1 MKLSVLRSRRD
12 VVPPGEEPS
21 GRPRRIPLPSRRA
34 LRESLRRNPG
44 LKLLSL
50 VLATL
55 LWFTINLTERDAER
69 LVELP
74 LSIRK
79 LQPGLI
85 VTNPP
90 SRPIG
95 LTLRGPRSILD
106 GVDERKER
114 ISLDLSGVG
123 QGEVR
128 IELNTDMIRPEL
140 PRRVKVVRLEPAR
153 LTLRIDRLVHRALP
167 VHADLAGAPALGYTV
182 AESQVV
188 PDHVEVSGPA
198 TKVDELK
205 EVTTEPIDLRGL
217 KDTFQRSVL
226 LAWAGDFVSFTPD
239 RVLVTVTFE
248 EVVVSRDFRRV
259 AVAVLHA
266 DGFQVRVRPAVV
278 DVSVRGPQ
286 RLLNNF
292 KLADGTVYVDAAGLA
307 AGRYEL
313 AVHVELP
320 AGLELAGDPPQVQLT
335 LAAAGGE
342 S

>member
-1 MKLSVLRSRRD
+1 MRLSVLRPRLEAGS
-12 VVPPGEEPS
+12 PGEEPS
-21 GRPRRIPLPSRRA
+21 ARGRRLPLPSWRA
-34 LRESLRRNPG
+34 FREGLRRNPG

-74 LSIRK
+74 VSIRK

-85 VTNPP
+85 VTNLPA
-90 SRPIG
+90 RPVG
-95 LTLRGPRSILD
+95 LTLRGPRTILD

-153 LTLRIDRLVHRALP
+153 LTLRIDRLVRRVLP

-205 EVTTEPIDLRGL
+205 EVATEPIDLRGL
-217 KDTFQRSVL
+217 KETFQRSVL
-226 LAWAGDFVSFTPD
+226 LAWAGDFVSFVPD

-248 EVVVSRDFRRV
+248 EVLVSRDVRHVPV
-259 AVAVLHA
+259 AVRHA
-266 DGFQVRVRPAVV
+266 EGFQVYVRPATV
-278 DVSVRGPQ
+278 DVTVRGPQ
-286 RLLNNF
+286 RLLSSF
-292 KLADGTVYVDAAGLA
+292 RLADGAVAVDAAGLGP
-307 AGRYEL
+307 GRHTL
-313 AVHVELP
+313 PVHVELP
-320 AGLELAGDPPQVQLT
+320 TGVELVGDPPEVQLT
-335 LAAAGGE
+335 LATAGGE

>member
-1 MKLSVLRSRRD
+1 MRLSVLRPQPEAGSS
-12 VVPPGEEPS
+12 GEEPS
-21 GRPRRIPLPSRRA
+21 ARGRRLPLPSWRA
-34 LRESLRRNPG
+34 FREGLRRNPG

-74 LSIRK
+74 VSIRK

-85 VTNPP
+85 VTNLPP
-90 SRPIG
+90 RPIG
-95 LTLRGPRSILD
+95 LTLRGPRTILD

-153 LTLRIDRLVHRALP
+153 LTLRIDRLVRRMLP

-217 KDTFQRSVL
+217 KETFQRSVL
-226 LAWAGDFVSFTPD
+226 LAWAGDFVSFVPD
-239 RVLVTVTFE
+239 HVLVTVTFE
-248 EVVVSRDFRRV
+248 EVMLSRDFRHV

-266 DGFQVRVRPAVV
+266 DGFQVHVRPATV
-278 DVSVRGPQ
+278 DVTVRGPQ
-286 RLLNNF
+286 RLLGSLR
-292 KLADGTVYVDAAGLA
+292 LADGAVAVDAAGLA
-307 AGRYEL
+307 PGRHTL
-313 AVHVELP
+313 PVHVELP
-320 AGLELAGDPPQVQLT
+320 AGVELVGDPPEVQLT
-335 LAAAGGE
+335 LAPAGGE